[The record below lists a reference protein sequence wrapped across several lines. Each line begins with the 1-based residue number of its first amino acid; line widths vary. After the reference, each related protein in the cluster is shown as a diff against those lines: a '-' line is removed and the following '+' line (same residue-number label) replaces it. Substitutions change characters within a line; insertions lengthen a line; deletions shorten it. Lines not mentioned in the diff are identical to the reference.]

1 MKGSSSHFCLLIE
14 KPENCPQ
21 ESFDALHEVFVGDV
35 CDGQFP
41 IFGGEQSLPP
51 AYLSVPQHVDNFD
64 GYDIYGHRAPYGPIY
79 GPQYSF
85 QPKLNSRPILSL
97 K

>member
-41 IFGGEQSLPP
+41 IFGGEMVFEATEP
-51 AYLSVPQHVDNFD
+51 V
-64 GYDIYGHRAPYGPIY
+64 
-79 GPQYSF
+79 
-85 QPKLNSRPILSL
+85 NSTRHMVWILWKSS
-97 K
+97 